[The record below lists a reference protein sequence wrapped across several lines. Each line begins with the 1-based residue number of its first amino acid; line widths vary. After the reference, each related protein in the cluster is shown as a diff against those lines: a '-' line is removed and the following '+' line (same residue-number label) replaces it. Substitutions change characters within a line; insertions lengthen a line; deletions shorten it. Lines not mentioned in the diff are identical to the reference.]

1 MMIHPEI
8 QAALVR
14 ERSRTF
20 LADAEAAR
28 RSRPLPRPSGGRRVR
43 LRDGS
48 AVLIRPVRPEDAGLL
63 EDGFAGLRYFA
74 GVDHRDHEA
83 LGALDH
89 VRGGGVGR
97 AEA

>member
-14 ERSRTF
+14 ERTRTF

-28 RSRPLPRPSGGRRVR
+28 RS
-43 LRDGS
+43 
-48 AVLIRPVRPEDAGLL
+48 RPVRPEDAGLL
-63 EDGFAGLRYFA
+63 EDGFAGLSYFT
-74 GVDHRDHEA
+74 GVDHGDHEA
-83 LGALDH
+83 FGALDH
-89 VRGGGVGR
+89 VRGGGVVR

>member
-14 ERSRTF
+14 ERSRTL

-28 RSRPLPRPSGGRRVR
+28 RSRP
-43 LRDGS
+43 
-48 AVLIRPVRPEDAGLL
+48 VRPEDAGLR
-63 EDGFAGLRYFA
+63 EAGFAGLRYFA
-74 GVDHRDHEA
+74 GVNHHDHEA